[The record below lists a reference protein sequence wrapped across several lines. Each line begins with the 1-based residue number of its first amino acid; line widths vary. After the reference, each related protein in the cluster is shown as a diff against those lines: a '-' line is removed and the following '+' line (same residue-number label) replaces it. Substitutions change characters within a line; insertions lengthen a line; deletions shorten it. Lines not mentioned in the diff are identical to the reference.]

1 MEMKM
6 IRKICFSL
14 LCILT
19 AAAAAAAEFI
29 NPTGV
34 ATQNFSDQLAGK
46 LRIRQAWTTNDT
58 HGDIY
63 IISTPDNQVTLVDCG
78 WGDRAD
84 STKKYYETVLF
95 PALDEQNI
103 KKIDRIIITHPHG
116 DHIGGLPHLLR
127 KKSIA
132 VGEVCW
138 SYLDPAMLKKTGPS
152 SIKYQNDVI
161 ELCRQRNIPVRDVK
175 DGEVINLGK
184 NVTAT
189 VLTTGFR
196 NAGRGNWLNNQ
207 SIVFQLK
214 YGTFTMLFT
223 GDCGFEEETYLLKKH
238 PAAALKSDVLKLGHH
253 GGAGSTS
260 EEFLLAVAPAAG
272 IAPIPDWLAVDKRG
286 ERVVKLM
293 RRKNI
298 PYFMSWQ
305 YPQLSVVTDGKTFEM
320 VNIVY
325 PKSN

>member
-1 MEMKM
+1 MK
-6 IRKICFSL
+6 KLSVFLFCL
-14 LCILT
+14 LT
-19 AAAAAAAEFI
+19 AALVTAAEFV
-29 NPTGV
+29 NP
-34 ATQNFSDQLAGK
+34 ATVSTQKFSPELAKK

-63 IISTPDNQVTLVDCG
+63 IISTPDGKITLLDCG
-78 WGDRAD
+78 WGDRANT
-84 STKKYYETVLF
+84 TKKYYEIVLF
-95 PALDEQNI
+95 PALAEQNI
-103 KKIDRIIITHPHG
+103 RHIDRIIITHPHG

-127 KKSIA
+127 KKSIT

-138 SYLDPAMLKKTGPS
+138 SCLDPEMLKKTGPS
-152 SIKYQNDVI
+152 SIKYQDEVI

-184 NVTAT
+184 GVTAA

-196 NAGRGNWLNNQ
+196 KAGRGNWLNNQ
-207 SIVFQLK
+207 SIVFQLQ

-223 GDCGFEEETYLLKKH
+223 GDCGFEEEKYLLKKY
-238 PAAALKSDVLKLGHH
+238 PAATLKSDVLKVGHH
-253 GGAGSTS
+253 GGAGATG
-260 EEFLLAVAPAAG
+260 EKFLQTVAPKAA

-293 RRKNI
+293 KEKKI

-305 YPQLSVVTDGKTFEM
+305 YPQLSVVSDGRTFEM
-320 VNIVY
+320 INIVY
-325 PKSN
+325 PK

>member
-1 MEMKM
+1 MK
-6 IRKICFSL
+6 KSVLFL
-14 LCILT
+14 LCML
-19 AAAAAAAEFI
+19 AAAVMAAAEFVEK
-29 NPTGV
+29 NVSTK
-34 ATQNFSDQLAGK
+34 AFSPELAKK
-46 LRIRQAWTTNDT
+46 LCIRQAWTTNDT

-63 IISTPDNQVTLVDCG
+63 IITTPDNKVTLVDCG
-78 WGDRAD
+78 WGDRAN
-84 STKKYYETVLF
+84 TNKKYYEIVLF
-95 PALDEQNI
+95 PALAEQNI
-103 KKIDRIIITHPHG
+103 RHIDRIIITHPHG

-127 KKSIA
+127 KKSIT

-138 SYLDPAMLKKTGPS
+138 SYLEPEMLKKTGPS

-175 DGEVINLGK
+175 DGEIIPLGK
-184 NVTAT
+184 GVTAT

-196 NAGRGNWLNNQ
+196 KAGRGNWLNNQ

-223 GDCGFEEETYLLKKH
+223 GDCGFEEEAYLLKKY
-238 PAAALKSDVLKLGHH
+238 PATILKSDVLKLGHH
-253 GGAGSTS
+253 GGAGSTG
-260 EEFLLAVAPAAG
+260 EKFLQAVAPTAA

-293 RRKNI
+293 QSKKI

-305 YPQLSVVTDGKTFEM
+305 YPQLSVVTDGKSFEM
-320 VNIVY
+320 INIVY
-325 PKSN
+325 PKQK